1 MKNNLNVAE
10 QLKLKYHK
18 TNEVTN
24 FKDMLYNSAENFKSR
39 TAFKLKD
46 ENGKIVSITYEEF
59 KNDVVYLGTDLI
71 KRGFLNKKI
80 AVIGKNSYKWCV
92 SYLAASIVGIVV
104 PIDKELH
111 SDDVINFMNVSET
124 ACILGDSKNLSSVID
139 DIDKL
144 DYKETVFIS
153 FDRIDISKKNDSNIF
168 NKADLKISDNIL
180 YFDNIKIIGKDSYIN
195 GFYDF
200 DNIKID
206 PDELRILLFT
216 SGTTGNAKGVC
227 LSQRNICSN
236 ILSTYGIVKVKRSDL
251 FFSVLPLHHTYE
263 CTLGFLL
270 PIYSGASIAH
280 CEGLRYIAK
289 NMAEFHPSVI
299 LCVPLLL
306 EKLHKNIVRNMNKSL
321 PEKYRKEN
329 QDENPFDNL
338 PLIMKKIVKT
348 KVKNTLGGRLRVFIV
363 GAASANPSILS
374 DFRKLKLNTLQGYGL
389 TECSPLVAGNTD
401 FFQKDDSAGLPI
413 PNVEYK
419 IDSPNKDGIGEIIV
433 KGPNV
438 MLGYYNNPEATAN
451 SIKDGWFYTGDLGK
465 IDENGYLY
473 ITGRCKSV
481 IVTKNGK
488 NIYPEE
494 VEYYLNDNPLISEAL
509 VQGIQDDDN
518 DETYVKAQ
526 IYPNLEA
533 ISEYLKSSVP
543 TKQEI
548 KKIISDVVSNVN
560 SKLPNY
566 KHIKGFII
574 RDKEFEKT
582 TTQKVKRYGENM
594 KYEKKGED

>member
-1 MKNNLNVAE
+1 
-10 QLKLKYHK
+10 
-18 TNEVTN
+18 
-24 FKDMLYNSAENFKSR
+24 MLYRSGDIYRAR
-39 TAFKLKD
+39 TAFKIKD
-46 ENGKIVSITYEEF
+46 KDGNIQSITYEQF
-59 KNDVVYLGTDLI
+59 KNDVLYLGTSLI
-71 KRGFLNKKI
+71 KKGFLNKRI
-80 AVIGKNSYKWCV
+80 AIIGKNSYKWCV

-111 SDDVINFMNVSET
+111 TDDVINFMNVSQ
-124 ACILGDSKNLSSVID
+124 AVCILGDNKNLENVLNNIAKIENPD
-139 DIDKL
+139 TIFITFDKKFDTLLEDGKKAYL
-144 DYKETVFIS
+144 DGFTDFES
-153 FDRIDISKKNDSNIF
+153 
-168 NKADLKISDNIL
+168 
-180 YFDNIKIIGKDSYIN
+180 IKIN
-195 GFYDF
+195 
-200 DNIKID
+200 

-236 ILSTYGIVKVKRSDL
+236 LLSTYGIVKVKRSDL

-289 NMAEFHPSVI
+289 NMQEFHPSVI

-306 EKLHKNIVRNMNKSL
+306 ENLHKNIVKNMNNSL
-321 PEKYRKEN
+321 PSKYKKESN
-329 QDENPFDNL
+329 QNPYSSL
-338 PLIMKKIVKT
+338 PFFMKKIVKT

-363 GAASANPSILS
+363 GAAAANPNIVA
-374 DFRKLKLNTLQGYGL
+374 DFRDLKLNTLQGYGL

-419 IDSPNKDGIGEIIV
+419 IDNPNDEGIGEIIV

-438 MLGYYNNPEATAN
+438 MLGYYEDEEKTKQTF
-451 SIKDGWFYTGDLGK
+451 IDGWFHTGDLGK

-509 VQGIQDDDN
+509 VLGIQKEND
-518 DETYVKAQ
+518 DETYINAQ
-526 IYPNLEA
+526 IYPNIQA
-533 ISEYLKSSVP
+533 ITEYLKGSVP
-543 TKQEI
+543 TKEEI
-548 KKIISDVVSNVN
+548 WKIISDVVASVN
-560 SKLPNY
+560 KKLPNY
-566 KHIKGFII
+566 KHIKGFDI
-574 RDKEFEKT
+574 RDNEFEKT
-582 TTQKVKRYGENM
+582 TTQKIKRYGNNM
-594 KYEKKGED
+594 KMNKDD

>member
-1 MKNNLNVAE
+1 MKNNLSIAE

-18 TNEVTN
+18 TTEVTN
-24 FKDMLYNSAENFKSR
+24 FKDMLYNSSENFKSR

-46 ENGKIVSITYEEF
+46 ENGNIISITYEEF
-59 KNDVVYLGTDLI
+59 KNDVVHLGTDLI
-71 KRGFLNKKI
+71 KRGFLNKRI

-92 SYLAASIVGIVV
+92 SYMAASIVGIVV

-111 SDDVINFMNVSET
+111 SDDIINFMNVSE
-124 ACILGDSKNLSSVID
+124 AVCILGDLKNLTSIKDNLS
-139 DIDKL
+139 KL
-144 DYKETVFIS
+144 NNKDTLLVS
-153 FDRIDISKKNDSNIF
+153 FDKIDSKTND
-168 NKADLKISDNIL
+168 IL
-180 YFDNIKIIGKDSYIN
+180 YFDNLKVMGKDSYLN
-195 GFYDF
+195 GFHDF
-200 DNIKID
+200 DNIQID
-206 PDELRILLFT
+206 SDELRILLFT

-280 CEGLRYIAK
+280 CEGLRYISK

-306 EKLHKNIVRNMNKSL
+306 EKMHKTIVRNMNKTL
-321 PEKYRKEN
+321 PKKYRKEN
-329 QDENPFDNL
+329 QDENPFDTL
-338 PLIMKKIVKT
+338 PFFLKKIVKT

-363 GAASANPSILS
+363 GAAAANPMILS
-374 DFRKLKLNTLQGYGL
+374 DFRNLNLNTLQGYGL

-401 FFQKDDSAGLPI
+401 FFQKDDAAGLPI

-419 IDSPNKDGIGEIIV
+419 IDSPNNEGIGEIIV

-438 MLGYYNNPEATAN
+438 MLGYYNNPEATAHVM
-451 SIKDGWFYTGDLGK
+451 KDGWFHTGDLGK

-509 VQGIQDDDN
+509 VQGIQEEND

-543 TKQEI
+543 TKVEI
-548 KKIISDVVSNVN
+548 KKVISDVVSNVN

-594 KYEKKGED
+594 KYDESKK

>member
-1 MKNNLNVAE
+1 MKNKLSAAE
-10 QLKLKYHK
+10 QLKKKYHK
-18 TNEVTN
+18 TEEVTN
-24 FKDMLYNSAENFKSR
+24 FKDMLYRSSDIYRAR
-39 TAFKLKD
+39 TAFKIKD
-46 ENGKIVSITYEEF
+46 KDGNIQSITYEQF
-59 KNDVVYLGTDLI
+59 KNDVLYLGTSLI
-71 KRGFLNKKI
+71 KKGFLNKRI
-80 AVIGKNSYKWCV
+80 AIIGKNSYKWCV

-111 SDDVINFMNVSET
+111 TDDVINFMNVSQ
-124 ACILGDSKNLSSVID
+124 AVCILGDNKNLENV
-139 DIDKL
+139 L
-144 DYKETVFIS
+144 
-153 FDRIDISKKNDSNIF
+153 
-168 NKADLKISDNIL
+168 DNIAKIENPDTIFIT
-180 YFDNIKIIGKDSYIN
+180 FDKKFDALLEDGKKAYLDGFTDFDSIKIN
-195 GFYDF
+195 
-200 DNIKID
+200 

-236 ILSTYGIVKVKRSDL
+236 LLSTYGIVKVKRSDL

-289 NMAEFHPSVI
+289 NMQEFHPSVI

-306 EKLHKNIVRNMNKSL
+306 ENLHKNIVKNMNNSL
-321 PEKYRKEN
+321 PSKYKKESN
-329 QDENPFDNL
+329 QNPYSSL
-338 PLIMKKIVKT
+338 PFFMKKIVKT

-363 GAASANPSILS
+363 GAAAANPNIVA
-374 DFRKLKLNTLQGYGL
+374 DFRDLKLNTLQGYGL

-419 IDSPNKDGIGEIIV
+419 IDNPNDEGIGEIIV

-438 MLGYYNNPEATAN
+438 MLGYYEDEEKTKQT
-451 SIKDGWFYTGDLGK
+451 IIDGWFHTGDLGK
-465 IDENGYLY
+465 IDKNGYLY

-509 VQGIQDDDN
+509 VLGIQKEND
-518 DETYVKAQ
+518 DETYINAQ
-526 IYPNLEA
+526 IYPNIQA
-533 ISEYLKSSVP
+533 ITEYLKGSVP
-543 TKQEI
+543 TKEEI
-548 KKIISDVVSNVN
+548 WKIISDVVASVN
-560 SKLPNY
+560 KKLPNY
-566 KHIKGFII
+566 KHIKGFDI
-574 RDKEFEKT
+574 RDNEFEKT
-582 TTQKVKRYGENM
+582 TTQKIKRYGNNM
-594 KYEKKGED
+594 KINKDD

>member
-1 MKNNLNVAE
+1 MKNKLSAAE
-10 QLKLKYHK
+10 QLKKKYHK
-18 TNEVTN
+18 TEEVTN
-24 FKDMLYNSAENFKSR
+24 FKDKLYRSTDIYRAR
-39 TAFKLKD
+39 TAFKIKD
-46 ENGKIVSITYEEF
+46 KDGNIQSITYEQF
-59 KNDVVYLGTDLI
+59 KNDVLYLGTSLI
-71 KRGFLNKKI
+71 KKGFLNKRI
-80 AVIGKNSYKWCV
+80 AIIGKNSYKWCV

-111 SDDVINFMNVSET
+111 TDDVINFMNVSQ
-124 ACILGDSKNLSSVID
+124 AVCILGDNKNLENV
-139 DIDKL
+139 L
-144 DYKETVFIS
+144 
-153 FDRIDISKKNDSNIF
+153 
-168 NKADLKISDNIL
+168 DNIAKIENPDTIFIT
-180 YFDNIKIIGKDSYIN
+180 FDKKFDALLEDGKKAYLDGFTDFDSIKIN
-195 GFYDF
+195 
-200 DNIKID
+200 

-236 ILSTYGIVKVKRSDL
+236 LLSTYGIVKVKRSDL

-289 NMAEFHPSVI
+289 NMQEFHPSVI

-306 EKLHKNIVRNMNKSL
+306 ENLHKNIVKNMNNSL
-321 PEKYRKEN
+321 PSKYKKESN
-329 QDENPFDNL
+329 QNPYSSL
-338 PLIMKKIVKT
+338 PFFMKKIVKT

-363 GAASANPSILS
+363 GAAAANPNIVA
-374 DFRKLKLNTLQGYGL
+374 DFRDLKLNTLQGYGL

-419 IDSPNKDGIGEIIV
+419 IDNPNDEGIGEIIV

-438 MLGYYNNPEATAN
+438 MLGYYEDEEKTKQT
-451 SIKDGWFYTGDLGK
+451 IIDGWFHTGDLGK
-465 IDENGYLY
+465 IDKNGYLY

-509 VQGIQDDDN
+509 VLGIQKEND
-518 DETYVKAQ
+518 DETYINAQ
-526 IYPNLEA
+526 IYPNIQA
-533 ISEYLKSSVP
+533 ITEYLKGSVP
-543 TKQEI
+543 TKEEI
-548 KKIISDVVSNVN
+548 WKIVSDVVAGVN
-560 SKLPNY
+560 KKLPNY
-566 KHIKGFII
+566 KHIKGFDI
-574 RDKEFEKT
+574 RDNEFEKT
-582 TTQKVKRYGENM
+582 TTQKIKRYGNNM
-594 KYEKKGED
+594 KINKDD

>member
-1 MKNNLNVAE
+1 MKNKLSTAE
-10 QLKLKYHK
+10 QLKKKYHK
-18 TNEVTN
+18 TEEVTN
-24 FKDMLYNSAENFKSR
+24 FKDMLYRSGDIYRAR
-39 TAFKLKD
+39 TAFKIKD
-46 ENGKIVSITYEEF
+46 TDGNIQSITYEQF
-59 KNDVVYLGTDLI
+59 KNDVIYLGTSFI
-71 KRGFLNKKI
+71 KKGFLNKRI

-92 SYLAASIVGIVV
+92 SYMAASIVGIVV

-111 SDDVINFMNVSET
+111 TNDVINFMNVSQSV
-124 ACILGDSKNLSSVID
+124 CILGDNKNLENV
-139 DIDKL
+139 L
-144 DYKETVFIS
+144 
-153 FDRIDISKKNDSNIF
+153 
-168 NKADLKISDNIL
+168 DNIEKIENPDTIFIT
-180 YFDNIKIIGKDSYIN
+180 FDKKFDTLLKDGKKAYLDGFTDFDSIKIN
-195 GFYDF
+195 
-200 DNIKID
+200 

-236 ILSTYGIVKVKRSDL
+236 LLSTYGIVKVKRSDL

-289 NMAEFHPSVI
+289 NMQEFHPSVI

-306 EKLHKNIVRNMNKSL
+306 ENLHKNIIKNMNHSL
-321 PEKYRKEN
+321 PSKYKKEN
-329 QDENPFDNL
+329 NQNPYSSL
-338 PLIMKKIVKT
+338 PLFMKKIVKT

-363 GAASANPSILS
+363 GAAAANPNIVA
-374 DFRKLKLNTLQGYGL
+374 DFRDLKLNTLQGYGL

-419 IDSPNKDGIGEIIV
+419 IDKPNDDGVGEIIV

-438 MLGYYNNPEATAN
+438 MLGYYEDEEKTKQT
-451 SIKDGWFYTGDLGK
+451 IIDGWFHTGDLGK
-465 IDENGYLY
+465 IDKNGYLY

-509 VQGIQDDDN
+509 VLGIQKEND
-518 DETYVKAQ
+518 DETYINAQ
-526 IYPNLEA
+526 IYPNIQA
-533 ISEYLKSSVP
+533 ITEYLKGSVP
-543 TKQEI
+543 TKEEI
-548 KKIISDVVSNVN
+548 WKIVSDVVASVN
-560 SKLPNY
+560 KKLPNY
-566 KHIKGFII
+566 KHIKGFDI
-574 RDKEFEKT
+574 RENEFEKT
-582 TTQKVKRYGENM
+582 TTQKIKRYGNNM
-594 KYEKKGED
+594 RINKDKKEK

>member
-1 MKNNLNVAE
+1 MKNHLPTSE

-18 TNEVTN
+18 TSKVTN
-24 FKDMLYNSAENFKSR
+24 FKDMLYNSFENFKSR
-39 TAFKLKD
+39 TAFKEKD
-46 ENGKIVSITYEEF
+46 VNGNIISITYEKF
-59 KNDVVYLGTDLI
+59 KNDVVYLGTDFI
-71 KRGFLNKKI
+71 KRGFLNKRI
-80 AVIGKNSYKWCV
+80 AVIGKNSYDWCV
-92 SYLAASIVGIVV
+92 SYMAASIVGVVV

-111 SDDVINFMNVSET
+111 CDDVINFMNVSET
-124 ACILGDSKNLSSVID
+124 VCILGDLKNLASIKENFN
-139 DIDKL
+139 KL
-144 DYKETVFIS
+144 NNQETVLVS
-153 FDRIDISKKNDSNIF
+153 FDKINSKTND
-168 NKADLKISDNIL
+168 IL
-180 YFDNIKIIGKDSYIN
+180 YFDNLKVIGKDSYLN
-195 GFYDF
+195 GFHDF
-200 DNIKID
+200 DNIQVN

-306 EKLHKNIVRNMNKSL
+306 EKMHKTIVRNMNKTL

-338 PLIMKKIVKT
+338 PFFIKKIVKN

-363 GAASANPSILS
+363 GAAAANPEILS
-374 DFRKLKLNTLQGYGL
+374 DFRKLNLNTLQGYGL

-401 FFQKDDSAGLPI
+401 FFQKDDAAGLPI

-419 IDSPNKDGIGEIIV
+419 IDSPNTEGIGEIIV

-451 SIKDGWFYTGDLGK
+451 VIKDGWFHTGDLGK

-509 VQGIQDDDN
+509 VQGIQEDN

-533 ISEYLKSSVP
+533 ISEYLKGSVP
-543 TKQEI
+543 TKEEI

-574 RDKEFEKT
+574 RNKEFEKT
-582 TTQKVKRYGENM
+582 TTQKVKRYGDNM
-594 KYEKKGED
+594 KYDER

>member
-1 MKNNLNVAE
+1 MFTLNFFNQICAVKKGMKVKMKEKLNTAE
-10 QLKLKYHK
+10 QLKKKYHR
-18 TNEVTN
+18 TEEITN
-24 FKDMLYNSAENFKSR
+24 FKDMLYRSGDIYRSR

-46 ENGKIVSITYEEF
+46 ENGNIISITYEQF
-59 KNDVVYLGTDLI
+59 KNDVIYIGTSLI
-71 KRGFLNKKI
+71 KKGFLNKRI

-111 SDDVINFMNVSET
+111 SDDVINFMNVSQSV
-124 ACILGDSKNLSSVID
+124 CILGDNKNLENILD
-139 DIDKL
+139 NIDKIQNPDTIFITFDKKFDTLLEEGKKIYL
-144 DYKETVFIS
+144 D
-153 FDRIDISKKNDSNIF
+153 
-168 NKADLKISDNIL
+168 
-180 YFDNIKIIGKDSYIN
+180 
-195 GFYDF
+195 GFTDF
-200 DNIKID
+200 DKIQIN

-236 ILSTYGIVKVKRSDL
+236 ILSIYGIVKVKRSDL

-263 CTLGFLL
+263 CTIGFLL

-289 NMAEFHPSVI
+289 NMQEFHPSVI

-306 EKLHKNIVRNMNKSL
+306 ENLHKNIIKNMNKTL
-321 PEKYRKEN
+321 PEKYRKTN
-329 QDENPFDNL
+329 NENPYPSL
-338 PLIMKKIVKT
+338 PFFMKQIVKS

-363 GAASANPSILS
+363 GAAPVNPSIAA
-374 DFRKLKLNTLQGYGL
+374 DFRNLGLNTLQGYGL
-389 TECSPLVAGNTD
+389 TECSPLVAGNTN

-419 IDSPNKDGIGEIIV
+419 IDKPNSEGVGEIIV

-438 MLGYYNNPEATAN
+438 MLGYYEDEEKTKQT
-451 SIKDGWFYTGDLGK
+451 IIDGWFHTGDLGR
-465 IDENGYLY
+465 IDEEGYLY

-494 VEYYLNDNPLISEAL
+494 VEYYLNDNPLISESL
-509 VQGIQDDDN
+509 VLGMQKENDD
-518 DETYVKAQ
+518 EIYVKAQ
-526 IYPNLEA
+526 IYPNIQA
-533 ISEYLKSSVP
+533 ITEYLKGSVP
-543 TKQEI
+543 TKEEI
-548 KKIISDVVSNVN
+548 KKIVSDVVSNVN
-560 SKLPNY
+560 KKLPNY
-566 KHIKGFII
+566 KHIKSFVI
-574 RDKEFEKT
+574 RDTEFEKT
-582 TTQKVKRYGENM
+582 TTQKVKRYGNNL
-594 KYEKKGED
+594 K